1 MTQHPL
7 ACSSSSLSARLRRA
21 RDPLATRLRDH
32 PRPLIHRFGARAS
45 EGETSGELVR
55 DSRLAVLEAVLFAAD
70 EPLTA
75 RRLGGL
81 IGVADGAA
89 VRKLIAGLRQ
99 LYDAD
104 GTAFQIEEV
113 ADGFQL
119 LTRPEFHPWLA
130 LLRRDAPDLT
140 LSAAARETLTIVAY
154 RQPVTRAD
162 LEAIRGVG
170 CSEVLQQLMDR
181 GLIRMAGRDDSLG
194 RPHLYATTRRFLQ
207 VFGLR
212 TLRDLPAT
220 EGSQKEARSASEGSS
235 EARSASEGTEEEE
248 RQGASE

>member
-1 MTQHPL
+1 M
-7 ACSSSSLSARLRRA
+7 
-21 RDPLATRLRDH
+21 
-32 PRPLIHRFGARAS
+32 
-45 EGETSGELVR
+45 
-55 DSRLAVLEAVLFAAD
+55 LEAVLFAAD
-70 EPLTA
+70 EPLSA
-75 RRLGGL
+75 RRLGAL
-81 IGVADGAA
+81 IGVADAAA
-89 VRKLIAGLRQ
+89 VRKLIAGLRG

-113 ADGFQL
+113 AGGFQL

-170 CSEVLQQLMDR
+170 CSEILQQLMDR
-181 GLIRMAGRDDSLG
+181 GLIRLAGRDDSLG

-212 TLRDLPAT
+212 TLRDLPAA
-220 EGSQKEARSASEGSS
+220 EGTQAPSASAGPQ
-235 EARSASEGTEEEE
+235 APSASAGTEEVEE
-248 RQGASE
+248 GQGTSE